1 MQQFWNEKYA
11 PKCRLRD
18 VLKVCTP
25 DFFHHYL
32 LGSAPLHFA
41 DSLLSYLIPSH
52 SVLYC
57 DILFNPATSYHIQ
70 YCTIILYSTLLYST
84 LLYSTLLY
92 STVFHT
98 ALFFSAPHSCTS
110 PSLSSPYFNF
120 SLLSLHLSPSFTSPI
135 LPAPHFHILSLSSS
149 LLNFFLPIS
158 MFFLSSFTFCQ
169 FACSHL
175 IIFSFSSL
183 FSLLTFSLFF
193 LFSLFLGILRRSHGQ
208 DFSARARTWT
218 GSIHENGR
226 TRTQGVCVCVW
237 GRERERV
244 CVCVGERERMRER
257 ERENECVSDYVF
269 VCERERLCVRVWVSV
284 CVWVWMSAW

>member
-84 LLYSTLLY
+84 LLYSILSYPILNYSIPSYLL
-92 STVFHT
+92 TRRNPDMRH
-98 ALFFSAPHSCTS
+98 PGW
-110 PSLSSPYFNF
+110 SSRWSSF
-120 SLLSLHLSPSFTSPI
+120 LSLCS
-135 LPAPHFHILSLSSS
+135 AVWCV
-149 LLNFFLPIS
+149 
-158 MFFLSSFTFCQ
+158 MFRGWGG
-169 FACSHL
+169 
-175 IIFSFSSL
+175 IFD
-183 FSLLTFSLFF
+183 T
-193 LFSLFLGILRRSHGQ
+193 
-208 DFSARARTWT
+208 T
-218 GSIHENGR
+218 
-226 TRTQGVCVCVW
+226 
-237 GRERERV
+237 
-244 CVCVGERERMRER
+244 
-257 ERENECVSDYVF
+257 
-269 VCERERLCVRVWVSV
+269 
-284 CVWVWMSAW
+284 